1 MKKNKINYPKIMK
14 NSNKIF
20 FVVSLLL
27 AVMLIS
33 FGITNAQSYSL
44 QQAQDFAVKNS
55 INSANAKLD
64 VDLAR
69 AKKNE
74 VTGIG
79 LPQISGSFDVKDYVE
94 IPTSLVPAEFFGGP
108 PGSFAAVQFGTKY
121 NATAGI
127 SASQLIFS
135 SDYLVGLQASKTY
148 MELAQKAESRTKIET
163 MTSVAKAYY
172 SALVAKERFK
182 LLEANITR
190 LEKMLSDM
198 IVMNKSGFIEKIDVD
213 RVEVNYNNLLV
224 EKEKTQ
230 RLINLSEALLK
241 FQMGLDVSQNILLS
255 DSLGTFLNNLTEIN
269 NAKANPSARIE
280 YSLLESQNKLNALD
294 LKRYK
299 MSYLP
304 SLVAYGSA
312 VAQAQR
318 QEFNIFDTQLRWFPI
333 GVIGATLNV
342 PIFDGLQKNYKVE
355 QAKINLLKSKNGLD
369 QLQKSI
375 NLETNNASTSYT
387 NSLATL
393 KLQKKNIDLAES
405 VYQTTKIKYDQGVG
419 SNLEVITAQA
429 SYREALVNYY
439 AAIYDALVNKTDLD
453 KALGNIK

>member
-1 MKKNKINYPKIMK
+1 MQKNALM
-14 NSNKIF
+14 
-20 FVVSLLL
+20 LLL
-27 AVMLIS
+27 ALLS
-33 FGITNAQSYSL
+33 FGVVSAQTAYSL

-79 LPQISGSFDVKDYVE
+79 LPQISGSFDLKDYIQ

-108 PGSFAAVQFGTKY
+108 AGSFAPVQFGTKY

-148 MELAQKAESRTKIET
+148 MELAQKGESRTKIET
-163 MTSVAKAYY
+163 ISAVSKAYY
-172 SALVAKERFK
+172 GALVAKERFK
-182 LLEANITR
+182 LLDINIER
-190 LEKMLSDM
+190 LENMLKEM
-198 IVMNKSGFIEKIDVD
+198 TAMNKSGYIEKIDVD

-224 EKEKTQ
+224 EKEKTA

-241 FQMGLDVSQNILLS
+241 FQMGIDVNQSIVLS
-255 DSLGTFLNNLTEIN
+255 DSLGTFLNNLSDLSNT
-269 NAKANPSARIE
+269 KVNPSSRIE
-280 YSLLESQNKLNALD
+280 YSLLETQNKLNELD
-294 LKRYK
+294 LKRNR
-299 MSYLP
+299 MTYLP
-304 SLVAYGSA
+304 SLVAYGS
-312 VAQAQR
+312 VSTQAQR
-318 QEFNIFDTQLRWFPI
+318 TEFNIFDTQLKWFPI

-342 PIFDGLQKNYKVE
+342 PIFDGLQKTYKVE

-369 QLQKSI
+369 LLQKSI
-375 NLETNNASTSYT
+375 NLEANNASTTYINALS
-387 NSLATL
+387 TL
-393 KLQKKNIDLAES
+393 KYQKKNIELAER
-405 VYQTTKIKYDQGVG
+405 VFQTTKIKYDQGVG
-419 SNLEVITAQA
+419 SNLEVINAQA

-439 AAIYDALVNKTDLD
+439 AAIYDALVSKTDLD

>member
-1 MKKNKINYPKIMK
+1 MQKNALM
-14 NSNKIF
+14 
-20 FVVSLLL
+20 LLL
-27 AVMLIS
+27 ALLS
-33 FGITNAQSYSL
+33 FGVVSAQTAYSL

-79 LPQISGSFDVKDYVE
+79 LPQISGSFDLKDYIQ

-108 PGSFAAVQFGTKY
+108 AGSFAPVQFGTKY

-148 MELAQKAESRTKIET
+148 MELAQKGESRTKIET
-163 MTSVAKAYY
+163 ISAVSKAYY
-172 SALVAKERFK
+172 GALVAKERFK
-182 LLEANITR
+182 LLDINIER
-190 LEKMLSDM
+190 LENMLKEM
-198 IVMNKSGFIEKIDVD
+198 TALNNSGYIEKIDVD

-224 EKEKTQ
+224 EKEKTA

-241 FQMGLDVSQNILLS
+241 FQMGIDVNQSIVLS
-255 DSLGTFLNNLTEIN
+255 DSLGTFLNNLSEVSSTKV
-269 NAKANPSARIE
+269 NASSRIE
-280 YSLLESQNKLNALD
+280 YSLLETQNKLNELD
-294 LKRYK
+294 LKRNR
-299 MSYLP
+299 MTYLP
-304 SLVAYGSA
+304 SLVAYGS
-312 VAQAQR
+312 VSTQAQR
-318 QEFNIFDTQLRWFPI
+318 TEFNIFDTQLKWFPI

-342 PIFDGLQKNYKVE
+342 PIFDGLQKTYKVE

-369 QLQKSI
+369 LLQKSI
-375 NLETNNASTSYT
+375 NLEANNASTTYINALS
-387 NSLATL
+387 TL
-393 KLQKKNIDLAES
+393 KYQKKNIELAER
-405 VYQTTKIKYDQGVG
+405 VFQTTKIKYDQGVG
-419 SNLEVITAQA
+419 SNLEVINAQA

-439 AAIYDALVNKTDLD
+439 AAIYDALVSKTDLD

>member
-1 MKKNKINYPKIMK
+1 MKNKIILNSK
-14 NSNKIF
+14 NA
-20 FVVSLLL
+20 LLL
-27 AVMLIS
+27 LLLLVT
-33 FGITNAQSYSL
+33 TNALNAQTYSL
-44 QQAQDFAVKNS
+44 QQAQEFAVKNS

-64 VDLAR
+64 VDMAR

-79 LPQISGSFDVKDYVE
+79 LPQINGSFDVKDYIE

-108 PGSFAAVQFGTKY
+108 KGSFAAVQFGTKY
-121 NATAGI
+121 NASAGI

-163 MTSVAKAYY
+163 ITAVTKAYY
-172 SALVAKERFK
+172 GALVAKERFK

-190 LEKMLSDM
+190 LDKMLKDM
-198 IVMNKSGFIEKIDVD
+198 NALNQSGYIEKIDVD

-224 EKEKTQ
+224 EKEKTE

-241 FQMGLDVSQNILLS
+241 FQMGIDVNQNIVLS
-255 DSLGTFLNNLTEIN
+255 DSLGTFVNNLSEVT
-269 NAKANPSARIE
+269 NARANPSSRIE
-280 YSLLESQNKLNALD
+280 YSLLESQNKLNELD
-294 LKRYK
+294 LKRYR

-304 SLVAYGSA
+304 NLVAYGSA
-312 VAQAQR
+312 TTQAQR
-318 QEFNIFDTQLRWFPI
+318 QQFNIFDTKLRWFPI

-342 PIFDGLQKNYKVE
+342 PIFDGLQKNYRIE
-355 QAKINLLKSKNGLD
+355 QAKINLLKSKNTLD
-369 QLQKSI
+369 QVQKSI
-375 NLETNNASTSYT
+375 HLEVNSSVTSYT
-387 NSLATL
+387 NALATL
-393 KLQKKNIDLAES
+393 KYQKKNIDLAER

-419 SNLEVITAQA
+419 SNLEVINAQA
-429 SYREALVNYY
+429 SYRESLVNYY
-439 AAIYDALVNKTDLD
+439 AAIYDALVSKTDLD

>member
-1 MKKNKINYPKIMK
+1 MKKIRIKMQK
-14 NSNKIF
+14 NALM
-20 FVVSLLL
+20 LLL
-27 AVMLIS
+27 ALLS
-33 FGITNAQSYSL
+33 FGVVSAQTAYSL

-79 LPQISGSFDVKDYVE
+79 LPQISGSFDLKDYIQ

-108 PGSFAAVQFGTKY
+108 AGSFAPVQFGTKY

-148 MELAQKAESRTKIET
+148 MELAQKGESRTKIET
-163 MTSVAKAYY
+163 ISAVSKAYY
-172 SALVAKERFK
+172 GALVAKERFK
-182 LLEANITR
+182 LLDINIER
-190 LEKMLSDM
+190 LENMLKEM
-198 IVMNKSGFIEKIDVD
+198 TALNNSGYIEKIDVD

-224 EKEKTQ
+224 EKEKTA

-241 FQMGLDVSQNILLS
+241 FQMGIDVNQSIVLS
-255 DSLGTFLNNLTEIN
+255 DSLGTFLNNLSEVSSTKV
-269 NAKANPSARIE
+269 NASSRIE
-280 YSLLESQNKLNALD
+280 YSLLETQNKLNELD
-294 LKRYK
+294 LKRNR
-299 MSYLP
+299 MTYLP
-304 SLVAYGSA
+304 SLVAYGS
-312 VAQAQR
+312 VSTQAQR
-318 QEFNIFDTQLRWFPI
+318 TEFNIFDTQLKWFPI

-342 PIFDGLQKNYKVE
+342 PIFDGLQKTYKVE

-369 QLQKSI
+369 LLQKSI
-375 NLETNNASTSYT
+375 NLEANNASTTYINALS
-387 NSLATL
+387 TL
-393 KLQKKNIDLAES
+393 KYQKKNIELAER
-405 VYQTTKIKYDQGVG
+405 VFQTTKIKYDQGVG
-419 SNLEVITAQA
+419 SNLEVINAQA

-439 AAIYDALVNKTDLD
+439 AAIYDALVSKTDLD

>member
-1 MKKNKINYPKIMK
+1 MK
-14 NSNKIF
+14 NTRIKMQKIALVLLMALVSF
-20 FVVSLLL
+20 GVVS
-27 AVMLIS
+27 
-33 FGITNAQSYSL
+33 AQTYSL
-44 QQAQDFAVKNS
+44 QQAQEYAVKNS

-79 LPQISGSFDVKDYVE
+79 LPQISGSFDVKDYIE

-108 PGSFAAVQFGTKY
+108 KGSFAAVKFGTQY
-121 NATAGI
+121 NAAAGI
-127 SASQLIFS
+127 SASQLLFS

-148 MELAQKAESRTKIET
+148 MELAQKAESRTRIET
-163 MTSVAKAYY
+163 MTTVTKAYY
-172 SALVAKERFK
+172 GALVARERFK
-182 LLEANITR
+182 LLESNIVR

-198 IVMNKSGFIEKIDVD
+198 RAMNQGGYIEKIDVD

-224 EKEKTQ
+224 EKEKTE

-241 FQMGLDVSQNILLS
+241 FQMGLDVNQTIVLS
-255 DSLGTFLNNLTEIN
+255 DSLGTFLNNLTEVSN
-269 NAKANPSARIE
+269 VKVNATSRIE
-280 YSLLESQNKLNALD
+280 YSLMESQNKLNELD
-294 LKRYK
+294 LKRYR

-304 SLVAYGSA
+304 NLVAYGSA
-312 VAQAQR
+312 TTQAQR
-318 QEFNIFDTQLRWFPI
+318 TEFNIFDTKLRWYPI

-342 PIFDGLQKNYKVE
+342 PIFDGLQKNYRVE
-355 QAKINLLKSKNGLD
+355 QAKINLLKSKNGMD

-375 NLETNNASTSYT
+375 NLEVNNSNTAYI
-387 NSLATL
+387 NSVATL
-393 KLQKKNIDLAES
+393 KYQKKNIELAER

-419 SNLEVITAQA
+419 SNLEVINAQA

-439 AAIYDALVNKTDLD
+439 AAIYDALVSKTDLD

>member
-1 MKKNKINYPKIMK
+1 MQKNALM
-14 NSNKIF
+14 
-20 FVVSLLL
+20 LLL
-27 AVMLIS
+27 ALLS
-33 FGITNAQSYSL
+33 FGVVSAQTAYSL

-79 LPQISGSFDVKDYVE
+79 LPQISGSFDLKDYIQ

-108 PGSFAAVQFGTKY
+108 AGSFAPVQFGTKY

-148 MELAQKAESRTKIET
+148 MELAQKGESRTKIET
-163 MTSVAKAYY
+163 ISAVSKAYY
-172 SALVAKERFK
+172 GALVAKERFK
-182 LLEANITR
+182 LLDINIER
-190 LEKMLSDM
+190 LENMLKEM
-198 IVMNKSGFIEKIDVD
+198 TAMNNSGYIEKIDVD

-224 EKEKTQ
+224 EKEKTA

-241 FQMGLDVSQNILLS
+241 FQMGIDVNQSIVLS
-255 DSLGTFLNNLTEIN
+255 DSLGTFLNNLSEVSSTKV
-269 NAKANPSARIE
+269 NASSRIE
-280 YSLLESQNKLNALD
+280 YSLLETQNKLNELD
-294 LKRYK
+294 LKRNR
-299 MSYLP
+299 MTYLP
-304 SLVAYGSA
+304 SLVAYGS
-312 VAQAQR
+312 VSTQAQR
-318 QEFNIFDTQLRWFPI
+318 TEFNIFDTQLKWFPI

-342 PIFDGLQKNYKVE
+342 PIFDGLQKTYKVE

-369 QLQKSI
+369 LLQKSI
-375 NLETNNASTSYT
+375 NLEANNASTTYINALS
-387 NSLATL
+387 TL
-393 KLQKKNIDLAES
+393 KYQKKNIELAER
-405 VYQTTKIKYDQGVG
+405 VFQTTKIKYDQGVG
-419 SNLEVITAQA
+419 SNLEVINAQA

-439 AAIYDALVNKTDLD
+439 AAIYDALVSKTDLD

>member
-1 MKKNKINYPKIMK
+1 MK
-14 NSNKIF
+14 NTQLKMQKIAM
-20 FVVSLLL
+20 VLLL
-27 AVMLIS
+27 ALLS
-33 FGITNAQSYSL
+33 FGVVSAQTYSL
-44 QQAQDFAVKNS
+44 QQAQEYAVKNS

-79 LPQISGSFDVKDYVE
+79 LPQISGSFDVKDYIE

-108 PGSFAAVQFGTKY
+108 KGSFAAVKFGTKY
-121 NATAGI
+121 NASAGI
-127 SASQLIFS
+127 SASQLVFN

-148 MELAQKAESRTKIET
+148 MELAQKAETRTKIET
-163 MTSVAKAYY
+163 ITAVSKAYFG
-172 SALVAKERFK
+172 ALVAKERFK
-182 LLEANITR
+182 LLEVNIER
-190 LEKMLSDM
+190 LNKMLKDM
-198 IVMNKSGFIEKIDVD
+198 TAMNLNGYIEKIDVD

-241 FQMGLDVSQNILLS
+241 FQMGIDVNQNIVLS
-255 DSLGTFLNNLTEIN
+255 DSLGTFVNNLTDV
-269 NAKANPSARIE
+269 ASPKANPSSRIE
-280 YSLLESQNKLNALD
+280 YSLLESQTKLNELD

-304 SLVAYGSA
+304 NLVAYGTA
-312 VAQAQR
+312 TTQAQR
-318 QEFNIFDTQLRWFPI
+318 QEFNIFDTKLRWYPI
-333 GVIGATLNV
+333 GIIGATLNV

-369 QLQKSI
+369 QLQKAI
-375 NLETNNASTSYT
+375 QLEVNNSSTSYS

-393 KLQKKNIDLAES
+393 NYQKKNIELAER
-405 VYQTTKIKYDQGVG
+405 VYQTTKIKYEQGVG
-419 SNLEVITAQA
+419 SNLEVINAQA

-439 AAIYDALVNKTDLD
+439 AAIYDALVSKTDLD

>member
-1 MKKNKINYPKIMK
+1 MQKNALM
-14 NSNKIF
+14 
-20 FVVSLLL
+20 LLL
-27 AVMLIS
+27 ALLS
-33 FGITNAQSYSL
+33 FGVVSAQTAYSL

-79 LPQISGSFDVKDYVE
+79 LPQISGSFDLKDYIQ

-108 PGSFAAVQFGTKY
+108 VGSFAPVQFGTKY

-148 MELAQKAESRTKIET
+148 MELAQKGESRTKIET
-163 MTSVAKAYY
+163 ISAVSKAYY
-172 SALVAKERFK
+172 GALVAKERFK
-182 LLEANITR
+182 LLDINIER
-190 LEKMLSDM
+190 LENMLKEM
-198 IVMNKSGFIEKIDVD
+198 TAMNNSGYIEKIDVD

-224 EKEKTQ
+224 EKEKTA

-241 FQMGLDVSQNILLS
+241 FQMGIDVNQSIVLS
-255 DSLGTFLNNLTEIN
+255 DSLGTFLNNLSEVSNTKV
-269 NAKANPSARIE
+269 NASSRIE
-280 YSLLESQNKLNALD
+280 YSLLETQNKLNELD
-294 LKRYK
+294 LKRNR
-299 MSYLP
+299 MTYLP
-304 SLVAYGSA
+304 SLVAYGS
-312 VAQAQR
+312 VSTQAQR
-318 QEFNIFDTQLRWFPI
+318 TEFNIFDTQLKWFPI

-342 PIFDGLQKNYKVE
+342 PIFDGLQKTYKVE

-369 QLQKSI
+369 LLQKSI
-375 NLETNNASTSYT
+375 NLEANNASTTYINALS
-387 NSLATL
+387 TL
-393 KLQKKNIDLAES
+393 KYQKKNIELAER
-405 VYQTTKIKYDQGVG
+405 VFQTTKIKYDQGVG
-419 SNLEVITAQA
+419 SNLEVINAQA

-439 AAIYDALVNKTDLD
+439 AAIYDALVSKTDLD

>member
-1 MKKNKINYPKIMK
+1 MQKTVLI
-14 NSNKIF
+14 IF
-20 FVVSLLL
+20 
-27 AVMLIS
+27 MTLIS
-33 FGITNAQSYSL
+33 FGVASAQTYTL
-44 QQAQDFAVKNS
+44 QQAQDYAVKNS

-79 LPQISGSFDVKDYVE
+79 LPQISGSFDLKDYIE
-94 IPTSLVPAEFFGGP
+94 LPTSLVPAEFFGGA
-108 PGSFAAVQFGTKY
+108 PGSFAAVQFGTQY
-121 NATAGI
+121 NASAGI
-127 SASQLIFS
+127 SASQLLFS

-163 MTSVAKAYY
+163 MTSVTKAYY
-172 SALVAKERFK
+172 GALVAKERFK
-182 LLEANITR
+182 LLDANIIR
-190 LEKMLSDM
+190 LESMLKEM
-198 IVMNKSGFIEKIDVD
+198 TAMNKAGYIEKIDVD

-224 EKEKTQ
+224 EKEKTE

-241 FQMGLDVSQNILLS
+241 FQMGLDVNQSIVLS
-255 DSLGTFLNNLTEIN
+255 DSLGTFTNNLSEVGN
-269 NAKANPSARIE
+269 NKVNPSSRIE
-280 YSLLESQNKLNALD
+280 YSLLESQNKLNELD
-294 LKRYK
+294 LKRYR

-312 VAQAQR
+312 TTQAQR
-318 QEFNIFDTQLRWFPI
+318 SAFNIFDTKLRWYPI

-342 PIFDGLQKNYKVE
+342 PIFNGLQTNDRIE

-375 NLETNNASTSYT
+375 NLEANNASTTYT
-387 NSLATL
+387 NALSTL
-393 KLQKKNIDLAES
+393 KLQKKNIELAER

-419 SNLEVITAQA
+419 SNLEVINAQA
-429 SYREALVNYY
+429 SYRETLVNYY
-439 AAIYDALVNKTDLD
+439 AAIYDALVSKTDLD

>member
-1 MKKNKINYPKIMK
+1 MKKIRIKMQK
-14 NSNKIF
+14 NALM
-20 FVVSLLL
+20 LLL
-27 AVMLIS
+27 ALLS
-33 FGITNAQSYSL
+33 FGVVSAQTAYSL

-79 LPQISGSFDVKDYVE
+79 LPQISGSFDLKDYIQ

-108 PGSFAAVQFGTKY
+108 AGSFAPVQFGTKY

-148 MELAQKAESRTKIET
+148 MELAQKGESRTKIET
-163 MTSVAKAYY
+163 ISAVSKAYY
-172 SALVAKERFK
+172 GALVAKERFK
-182 LLEANITR
+182 LLDINIER
-190 LEKMLSDM
+190 LENMLKEM
-198 IVMNKSGFIEKIDVD
+198 TAMNKSGYIEKIDVD

-224 EKEKTQ
+224 EKEKTA

-241 FQMGLDVSQNILLS
+241 FQMGIDVNQSIVLS
-255 DSLGTFLNNLTEIN
+255 DSLGTFLNNLSDLSNT
-269 NAKANPSARIE
+269 KVNPSSRIE
-280 YSLLESQNKLNALD
+280 YSLLETQNKLNELD
-294 LKRYK
+294 LKRNR
-299 MSYLP
+299 MTYLP
-304 SLVAYGSA
+304 SLVAYGS
-312 VAQAQR
+312 VSTQAQR
-318 QEFNIFDTQLRWFPI
+318 TEFNIFDTQLKWFPI

-342 PIFDGLQKNYKVE
+342 PIFDGLQKTYKVE

-369 QLQKSI
+369 LLQKSI
-375 NLETNNASTSYT
+375 NLEANNASTTYINALS
-387 NSLATL
+387 TL
-393 KLQKKNIDLAES
+393 KYQKKNIELAER
-405 VYQTTKIKYDQGVG
+405 VFQTTKIKYDQGVG
-419 SNLEVITAQA
+419 SNLEVINAQA

-439 AAIYDALVNKTDLD
+439 AAIYDALVSKTDLD

>member
-1 MKKNKINYPKIMK
+1 MKKIRIKMQK
-14 NSNKIF
+14 NALM
-20 FVVSLLL
+20 LLL
-27 AVMLIS
+27 ALLS
-33 FGITNAQSYSL
+33 FGVVSAQTAYSL

-79 LPQISGSFDVKDYVE
+79 LPQISGSFDLKDYIQ

-108 PGSFAAVQFGTKY
+108 AGSFAPVQFGTKY

-148 MELAQKAESRTKIET
+148 MELAQKGESRTKIET
-163 MTSVAKAYY
+163 ISAVSKAYY
-172 SALVAKERFK
+172 GALVAKERFK
-182 LLEANITR
+182 LLDINIER
-190 LEKMLSDM
+190 LENMLKEM
-198 IVMNKSGFIEKIDVD
+198 TALNNSGYIEKIDVD

-224 EKEKTQ
+224 EKEKTA

-241 FQMGLDVSQNILLS
+241 FQMGIDVNQSIVLS
-255 DSLGTFLNNLTEIN
+255 DSLGTFLNNLSEVSNTKV
-269 NAKANPSARIE
+269 NASSRIE
-280 YSLLESQNKLNALD
+280 YSLLETQNKLNELD
-294 LKRYK
+294 LKRNR
-299 MSYLP
+299 MTYLP
-304 SLVAYGSA
+304 SLVAYGS
-312 VAQAQR
+312 VSTQAQR
-318 QEFNIFDTQLRWFPI
+318 TEFNIFDTQLKWFPI

-342 PIFDGLQKNYKVE
+342 PIFDGLQKTYKVE

-369 QLQKSI
+369 LLQKSI
-375 NLETNNASTSYT
+375 NLEANNASTTYINALS
-387 NSLATL
+387 TL
-393 KLQKKNIDLAES
+393 KYQKKNIELAER
-405 VYQTTKIKYDQGVG
+405 VFQTTKIKYDQGVG
-419 SNLEVITAQA
+419 SNLEVINAQA

-439 AAIYDALVNKTDLD
+439 AAIYDALVSKTDLD

>member
-1 MKKNKINYPKIMK
+1 MKKIRIKMQK
-14 NSNKIF
+14 NALM
-20 FVVSLLL
+20 LLL
-27 AVMLIS
+27 ALLS
-33 FGITNAQSYSL
+33 FGVVSAQTAYSL

-79 LPQISGSFDVKDYVE
+79 LPQISGSFDLKDYIQ

-108 PGSFAAVQFGTKY
+108 AGSFAPVQFGTKY

-148 MELAQKAESRTKIET
+148 MELAQKGESRTKIET
-163 MTSVAKAYY
+163 ISAVSKAYY
-172 SALVAKERFK
+172 GALVAKERFK
-182 LLEANITR
+182 LLDINIER
-190 LEKMLSDM
+190 LENMLKEM
-198 IVMNKSGFIEKIDVD
+198 TAMNNSGYIEKIDVD

-224 EKEKTQ
+224 EKEKTA

-241 FQMGLDVSQNILLS
+241 FQMGIDVNQSIVLS
-255 DSLGTFLNNLTEIN
+255 DSLGTFLNNLSEVSSTKV
-269 NAKANPSARIE
+269 NASSRIE
-280 YSLLESQNKLNALD
+280 YSLLETQNKLNELD
-294 LKRYK
+294 LKRNR
-299 MSYLP
+299 MTYLP
-304 SLVAYGSA
+304 SLVAYGS
-312 VAQAQR
+312 VSTQAQR
-318 QEFNIFDTQLRWFPI
+318 TEFNIFDTQLKWFPI

-342 PIFDGLQKNYKVE
+342 PIFDGLQKTYKVE

-369 QLQKSI
+369 LLQKSI
-375 NLETNNASTSYT
+375 NLEANNASTTYINALS
-387 NSLATL
+387 TL
-393 KLQKKNIDLAES
+393 KYQKKNIELAER
-405 VYQTTKIKYDQGVG
+405 VFQTTKIKYDQGVG
-419 SNLEVITAQA
+419 SNLEVINAQA

-439 AAIYDALVNKTDLD
+439 AAIYDALVSKTDLD

>member
-1 MKKNKINYPKIMK
+1 MK
-14 NSNKIF
+14 NTQIKMQKLASA
-20 FVVSLLL
+20 LLL
-27 AVMLIS
+27 ALLS
-33 FGITNAQSYSL
+33 FGVVSAQTYSL
-44 QQAQDFAVKNS
+44 QQAQDYAVKNS

-79 LPQISGSFDVKDYVE
+79 LPQISGSFDLKDYIA

-108 PGSFAAVQFGTKY
+108 KGSFAAVKFGTKY
-121 NATAGI
+121 NASAGI

-148 MELAQKAESRTKIET
+148 MELATKAESRTKIET
-163 MTSVAKAYY
+163 MTNVAKAYY
-172 SALVAKERFK
+172 AALVAKERFK
-182 LLEANITR
+182 LLDANIER
-190 LEKMLSDM
+190 LDKMLKDM
-198 IVMNKSGFIEKIDVD
+198 TAMNKSGYIEKIDVD

-224 EKEKTQ
+224 EKEKTE

-241 FQMGLDVSQNILLS
+241 FQMGLDVNQNIVLT
-255 DSLGTFLNNLTEIN
+255 DSLGTFINNLVELTN
-269 NAKANPSARIE
+269 TKVNPASRIE
-280 YSLLESQNKLNALD
+280 YSLLESQAKLNELD
-294 LKRYK
+294 LKRYR

-304 SLVAYGSA
+304 NLVAYGSA
-312 VAQAQR
+312 TTQAQR
-318 QEFNIFDTQLRWFPI
+318 SEFNIFDTKLRWFPI

-342 PIFDGLQKNYKVE
+342 PIFDGLQKNYRVE
-355 QAKINLLKSKNGLD
+355 QAKINLLKSKNNLD
-369 QLQKSI
+369 QIQKSI
-375 NLETNNASTSYT
+375 NLETNNASTAYV

-393 KLQKKNIDLAES
+393 KYQKKNIDLAES
-405 VYQTTKIKYDQGVG
+405 VYQTTKIKYEQGVG
-419 SNLEVITAQA
+419 SNLEVVNAQA

-439 AAIYDALVNKTDLD
+439 AAIYDALVSKTDLD